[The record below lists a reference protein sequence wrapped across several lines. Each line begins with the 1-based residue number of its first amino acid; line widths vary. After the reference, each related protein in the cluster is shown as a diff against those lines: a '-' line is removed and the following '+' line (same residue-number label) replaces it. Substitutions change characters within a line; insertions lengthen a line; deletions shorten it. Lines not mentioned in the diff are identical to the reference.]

1 MKALCKVWGCSG
13 DPSPSTVVTSLPAAV
28 ESGRSQDATAR
39 PSTRTLQAP
48 HWLKPQPKRVPMSPS
63 GPRSAESN
71 GASGSASTTLSAPF
85 RRSRTPGIALLHL
98 GAGELHHLRPFL
110 DVVAQVFAE
119 LGRRHLQRHGALP
132 CPVVAHLGSAQ
143 HLADLGVEL
152 VDDRLRRAG
161 RRHEAEPDR
170 RLVAGDAGLGDRRHV
185 GQDARA
191 RQPGDAE
198 RPHLPG
204 LDVRRHRGDG
214 VDHHLHM
221 AADDAV
227 ARLAA
232 AAVRHVDDVGAAH
245 RFEQLAGHMVGRAGA
260 GGGVV
265 ERARPRLRVGH
276 EFLQV
281 LRRHRGMDE
290 EHEVGIVDRRHRH
303 EIAHQLVGL
312 LRDQRLVRGVGVR
325 HHEQRVPVRRRLR
338 GLVGADDGAGARP
351 VLDHERPL
359 ERFAEIL
366 ADEAGVDVGGSAG
379 AERHDDL
386 DIPAR
391 VVLSDGGRREPGGAG
406 EDERELHECRQLQA
420 LRSPGDVRAKR
431 RVIQP
436 AGAATKGE
444 RMTDLDDYRAWLQS
458 LPRRGAY
465 HALSPQRPY
474 ETAEEGYDRDA
485 APSLYAG
492 ELLTGMLSAVAPGPT
507 GLCLE
512 IGCGTGYLTCG
523 LVAAGRFERYLVT
536 DGSERFL
543 DLTRGKLAR
552 IGRLETVDF
561 AVFNGDDLGEIA
573 FDRFAL
579 IALRSVL
586 HHIADYRGFFAGL
599 ARRLKPGGVIAMLEP
614 RAEFFLM
621 TATLLGF
628 LPALAE
634 KDGAPLSAAELGH
647 VRLFDA
653 TTRFYLDRTSDKTG
667 AEDRYAFTTEELAE
681 LASENGLS
689 FHRMDAEGKTGYG
702 DDLVSYLAYCMSF
715 PDELMAKVK
724 RLLAQSARG
733 IDETLKDLSPI
744 NASEWLLF
752 RRA

>member
-1 MKALCKVWGCSG
+1 
-13 DPSPSTVVTSLPAAV
+13 
-28 ESGRSQDATAR
+28 
-39 PSTRTLQAP
+39 
-48 HWLKPQPKRVPMSPS
+48 
-63 GPRSAESN
+63 
-71 GASGSASTTLSAPF
+71 
-85 RRSRTPGIALLHL
+85 
-98 GAGELHHLRPFL
+98 
-110 DVVAQVFAE
+110 
-119 LGRRHLQRHGALP
+119 
-132 CPVVAHLGSAQ
+132 
-143 HLADLGVEL
+143 
-152 VDDRLRRAG
+152 
-161 RRHEAEPDR
+161 
-170 RLVAGDAGLGDRRHV
+170 
-185 GQDARA
+185 
-191 RQPGDAE
+191 
-198 RPHLPG
+198 
-204 LDVRRHRGDG
+204 
-214 VDHHLHM
+214 
-221 AADDAV
+221 
-227 ARLAA
+227 
-232 AAVRHVDDVGAAH
+232 
-245 RFEQLAGHMVGRAGA
+245 
-260 GGGVV
+260 
-265 ERARPRLRVGH
+265 
-276 EFLQV
+276 
-281 LRRHRGMDE
+281 
-290 EHEVGIVDRRHRH
+290 
-303 EIAHQLVGL
+303 
-312 LRDQRLVRGVGVR
+312 
-325 HHEQRVPVRRRLR
+325 
-338 GLVGADDGAGARP
+338 
-351 VLDHERPL
+351 
-359 ERFAEIL
+359 
-366 ADEAGVDVGGSAG
+366 
-379 AERHDDL
+379 
-386 DIPAR
+386 
-391 VVLSDGGRREPGGAG
+391 
-406 EDERELHECRQLQA
+406 
-420 LRSPGDVRAKR
+420 
-431 RVIQP
+431 
-436 AGAATKGE
+436 
-444 RMTDLDDYRAWLQS
+444 MTDLDDYRGWLRS

-465 HALSPQRPY
+465 HALSPHRPY

-492 ELLTGMLSAVAPGPT
+492 ELLTGMLSAVAPDLS

-523 LVAAGRFERYLVT
+523 LVDSGRFERYLVT

-543 DLTRGKLAR
+543 DLTRAKLAR

-599 ARRLKPGGVIAMLEP
+599 ARRLKAGGVIAMLEP

-667 AEDRYAFTTEELAE
+667 AEDRYAFTTEELAG

-689 FHRMDAEGKTGYG
+689 FHRMGAEGKTAYG

-724 RLLAQSARG
+724 RLLGPSARG